1 MKKNQLKKNKKSARP
16 SPALKSISEIS
27 TKLNPDGFQLN
38 IFNQSYQVKYQLKI
52 WRNLAQKSQKVLA
65 ENFAYGRTA
74 PLNIV
79 NHSNLWYETSRPVLK
94 NFVDYGIIGDL
105 PRISERFNLNSKKL
119 LASFKNSRRSGRI
132 IFAQRDKFIKLLPK
146 AKTKK
151 DKAIISLSF
160 GKDSL
165 LSYGL
170 AKEIGLD
177 YRIFFVE
184 ESEREKTAEWFWK
197 KKIIKQFC
205 QKERQKVYLVKDNI
219 EKLFFH
225 PKLSGKFK
233 ELENI
238 NGMLAFALELIPA
251 AYYHRAKYLIFGNEA
266 TFNNFFINHDGFK
279 AYPSF
284 DQTSVYTRKEN
295 NDLDVLTDGNI
306 QVVSLVEPLYDLAEM
321 KILHQRYP
329 HLLKYLMSCSPTAEK
344 SERWC
349 YQCATCANAFLAIL
363 AVGGNPKEISF
374 FSPNFFIQEII
385 I

>member
-1 MKKNQLKKNKKSARP
+1 MDV
-16 SPALKSISEIS
+16 
-27 TKLNPDGFQLN
+27 LNFNSNYPILSLL
-38 IFNQSYQVKYQLKI
+38 IFLP
-52 WRNLAQKSQKVLA
+52 LAGI
-65 ENFAYGRTA
+65 YGCA
-74 PLNIV
+74 
-79 NHSNLWYETSRPVLK
+79 
-94 NFVDYGIIGDL
+94 
-105 PRISERFNLNSKKL
+105 
-119 LASFKNSRRSGRI
+119 
-132 IFAQRDKFIKLLPK
+132 K

-170 AKEIGLD
+170 AKESGLD

-184 ESEREKTAEWFWK
+184 ESEREKTAEGVWK

-295 NDLDVLTDGNI
+295 NDLDAEDKEVLATFNEDKQEEEMI
-306 QVVSLVEPLYDLAEM
+306 QAEAEAQEEDPEEE
-321 KILHQRYP
+321 KRDANQ
-329 HLLKYLMSCSPTAEK
+329 LL
-344 SERWC
+344 
-349 YQCATCANAFLAIL
+349 F
-363 AVGGNPKEISF
+363 
-374 FSPNFFIQEII
+374 
-385 I
+385 